1 MSLRP
6 PILWRYLSSQFLK
19 VFLFTLVA
27 LIGGLLTLR
36 LEEIAGFAALDP
48 TGTYLLSFVAYQIPY
63 ILPIALPLA
72 CLISSII
79 LMKRL
84 SSTHEIAALRALGF
98 SLGTLF
104 APVLIIA
111 FILSIANFLITSE
124 VATETHLKINILK
137 SELRSINPLLLLQN
151 KHLLKTKGIFFD
163 ALGNYKM
170 GESASKVVIAFPG
183 KKNERLSLI
192 LADELF
198 TQGNHLSGKGITL
211 ITPQEKKGQVIV
223 ENIGG
228 TTSQIE
234 DFSELIKSKVTS
246 VSDEQLNLKHLFVK
260 ISESKEAS
268 DAAQPKQNRIGVK
281 AYSELFRRFSL
292 GLAPFSFT
300 LMGLAFG
307 LSISRRDSKKG
318 LVFAILLATLFLTTF
333 FLAKGANQRFEAS
346 FFLYF
351 TPHFII
357 ILSSLLYL
365 RQIGRGVE

>member
-36 LEEIAGFAALDP
+36 LEEIASFAALDP
-48 TGTYLLSFVAYQIPY
+48 TGTYLLSFIAYQIPY

-84 SSTHEIAALRALGF
+84 SSTHEIAALRALSF

-124 VATETHLKINILK
+124 VATATHLKTNILK

-151 KHLLKTKGIFFD
+151 KHLLKTKGIFFE
-163 ALGNYKM
+163 ALGTYKM

-183 KKNERLSLI
+183 KKGERLSLV
-192 LADELF
+192 LADELH
-198 TQGNHLSGKGITL
+198 TEGAHLSGKGITL
-211 ITPQEKKGQVIV
+211 ITPQDKREQVIV

-246 VSDEQLNLKHLFVK
+246 VSDEQLNLKHLILK
-260 ISESKEAS
+260 MHETRS
-268 DAAQPKQNRIGVK
+268 DSSSRPYAK
-281 AYSELFRRFSL
+281 ALTELFRRLSL
-292 GLAPFSFT
+292 GFAPFSFT

-318 LVFAILLATLFLTTF
+318 LIFATLLATVFLTTF
-333 FLAKGANQRFEAS
+333 FLAKGAAQRPEAA

-351 TPHFII
+351 TPHLL
-357 ILSSLLYL
+357 ILLASLLYI
-365 RQIGRGVE
+365 RQISRGIE